1 MTPRTRYWR
10 VLAPRWA
17 HLPLSGDGAAAVGGR
32 YNTPGTPALYLAAD
46 LETAVAEYEQSLL
59 VRPGTF
65 CAYDVGGGRIADLMR
80 KPQLAGGV
88 DPHCA
93 WRTIW
98 LERRERP
105 PTWDLVDRL
114 LEQGFHGAR
123 APSAARTQ
131 GVNLVLWQWNQ
142 RGRPKVSALDPANDL
157 PVDQRS
163 WPTEHN

>member
-17 HLPLSGDGAAAVGGR
+17 HLPLSGDGAEAVGGR
-32 YNTPGTPALYLAAD
+32 YSTPGTPALYLAAD

-88 DPHCA
+88 DLHCA

-98 LERRERP
+98 PLARHSLQRSPTDRRSQNCGVCL
-105 PTWDLVDRL
+105 TGRL
-114 LEQGFHGAR
+114 LA
-123 APSAARTQ
+123 
-131 GVNLVLWQWNQ
+131 V
-142 RGRPKVSALDPANDL
+142 GRLDE
-157 PVDQRS
+157 S
-163 WPTEHN
+163 KCC